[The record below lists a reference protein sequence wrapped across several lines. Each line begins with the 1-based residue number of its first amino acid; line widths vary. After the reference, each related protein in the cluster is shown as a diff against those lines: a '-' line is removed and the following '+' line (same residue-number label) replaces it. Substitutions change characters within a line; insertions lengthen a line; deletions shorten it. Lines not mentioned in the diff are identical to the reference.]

1 MLRKLR
7 RWATLAPADRKA
19 VTEAWLLLVVARL
32 SLGPLGLDRCQRLL
46 ASSSPPRSP
55 EAEPVGPAA
64 SRLGHWVGVAAA
76 NHPGSPR
83 CLPRALV
90 LRAMLARRGH
100 EAVLRIGVRR
110 PGSGLEAHAWVE
122 CGGRAVGAPELED
135 GGYSAL
141 LPAAGGR

>member
-7 RWATLAPADRKA
+7 RWATLAPADRTA
-19 VTEAWLLLVVARL
+19 VAEAWLLLAVVRL

-46 ASSSPPRSP
+46 AALTPGRSR
-55 EAEPVGPAA
+55 EAEEVAPA
-64 SRLGHWVGVAAA
+64 SRLRHWVGVAAA
-76 NHPGSPR
+76 NHPGSQR

-110 PGSGLEAHAWVE
+110 PDTGLEAHAWVE
-122 CGGRAVGAPELED
+122 CGGRAVADPELER
-135 GGYSAL
+135 GGYSPL
-141 LPAAGGR
+141 LPTAGGR